1 MLPAALRMQNIGR
14 TECGV
19 PTPGEPRRHEDGG
32 KFSRGFGR
40 EKDTKRESR
49 SRSASHMIYLEN
61 IVYYFFRQLDSWF

>member
-32 KFSRGFGR
+32 KFLPRFR
-40 EKDTKRESR
+40 PRKRYETR
-49 SRSASHMIYLEN
+49 IKIQVCIPYDLPGKHRVL
-61 IVYYFFRQLDSWF
+61 FF